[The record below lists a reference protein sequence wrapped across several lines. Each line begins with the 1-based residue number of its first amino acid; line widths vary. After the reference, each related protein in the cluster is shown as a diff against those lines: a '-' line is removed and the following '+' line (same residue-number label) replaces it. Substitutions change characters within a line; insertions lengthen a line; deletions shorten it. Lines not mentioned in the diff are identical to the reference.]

1 MEPIGATPLYYLAK
15 QFAGDIDMIYIHWTA
30 GWYGS
35 FFDDYHINIDYDGTI
50 YLSTDNLAAH
60 KSHTWR
66 RNSRSIGIALACC
79 GDASAKADGTIDF
92 GSHPP
97 TKEQI
102 ESCAIVVD
110 VLCAALNL
118 PIQVLDKDGNPDWS
132 RMAVMT
138 HCEAA
143 ELDDY
148 GPSTTCERWDLW
160 YLPDYINGGLKP
172 GGDLIRGKALW
183 YKEHGY

>member
-1 MEPIGATPLYYLAK
+1 MTPIGATPLYYLAR
-15 QFAGDIDMIYIHWTA
+15 QFTGQIDHIYIHWTA

-35 FFDDYHINIDYDGTI
+35 FFDDYHINIDADGTI
-50 YLSTDNLAAH
+50 YISTENLAAR
-60 KSHTWR
+60 KNHTWM

-79 GDASAKADGTIDF
+79 ADASAKADGTIDF
-92 GSHPP
+92 GTAPP
-97 TKEQI
+97 TAKQI
-102 ESCAIVVD
+102 EAVSIVVD
-110 VLCAALNL
+110 VLCAALDL
-118 PIQVLDKDGNPDWS
+118 PISPEY
-132 RMAVMT
+132 VMT

-160 YLPDYINGGLKP
+160 YLPDYINGGLEP
-172 GGDLIRGKALW
+172 GGDMIRGKAAW

>member
-1 MEPIGATPLYYLAK
+1 MRPIDPTSLYYLAK
-15 QFAGDIDMIYIHWTA
+15 PFAGQIDHIYIHWTA

-35 FFDDYHINIDYDGTI
+35 YFSDYHINIDGDGEI
-50 YLSTDNLAAH
+50 LLSTEDLTEYLA
-60 KSHTWR
+60 HTWR
-66 RNSRSIGIALACC
+66 RNSRSIGIALCCC

-102 ESCAIVVD
+102 EACAIVVD
-110 VLCAALNL
+110 VLCAALGL
-118 PIQVLDKDGNPDWS
+118 PIDADT
-132 RMAVMT
+132 VMT

-160 YLPDYINGGLKP
+160 YLPDYINGGMKP
-172 GGDLIRGKALW
+172 GGDMIRGKAAW
-183 YKEHGY
+183 YYQNGY

>member
-1 MEPIGATPLYYLAK
+1 MRKIDPTSLYYLARNFK
-15 QFAGDIDMIYIHWTA
+15 GDVDYIYIHWTA

-35 FFDDYHINIDYDGTI
+35 FFDDYHINIDYDGSI
-50 YLSTDNLAAH
+50 YLSTDDLSARL
-60 KSHTWR
+60 SHTWC

-97 TKEQI
+97 TAKQI
-102 ESCAIVVD
+102 EATAIVVD
-110 VLCAALNL
+110 VLCAALGL
-118 PIQVLDKDGNPDWS
+118 PIDKD
-132 RMAVMT
+132 AVMT

-160 YLPDYINGGLKP
+160 YLPDYINGGLEP
-172 GGDLIRGKALW
+172 GGDLIRGKAAW
-183 YKEHGY
+183 YYHNGY

>member
-1 MEPIGATPLYYLAK
+1 MREIDATSLYYLAK
-15 QFAGDIDMIYIHWTA
+15 QYAGQIDHIYIHWTA

-35 FFDDYHINIDYDGTI
+35 YFSDYHINIDGDGTI
-50 YLSTDNLAAH
+50 LLSTEDLTEYLA
-60 KSHTWR
+60 HTWR
-66 RNSRSIGIALACC
+66 RNSRSIGIALCCC

-102 ESCAIVVD
+102 ETCAIVVD
-110 VLCAALNL
+110 VLCAALDL
-118 PIQVLDKDGNPDWS
+118 PIDADT
-132 RMAVMT
+132 VMT

-160 YLPDYINGGLKP
+160 YLPDYINGGMKP
-172 GGDLIRGKALW
+172 GGDMIRGKAAW
-183 YKEHGY
+183 YFQHGY

>member
-1 MEPIGATPLYYLAK
+1 MTPIGATPLYYLAK
-15 QFAGDIDMIYIHWTA
+15 QFAGDIDTIYIHWTA

-50 YLSTDNLAAH
+50 YLSTDNLAAR
-60 KSHTWR
+60 KSHTWM

-97 TKEQI
+97 TAKQI
-102 ESCAIVVD
+102 EAVSVVVD
-110 VLCAALNL
+110 VLCAALEL
-118 PIQVLDKDGNPDWS
+118 PIDPEH
-132 RMAVMT
+132 VMT

-172 GGDLIRGKALW
+172 GGDMIRGKALW